1 MDLYNNEIGRQIG
14 MANPD
19 ASPQE
24 LADLVE
30 SAVRDGD
37 TVIVTKDGAGVT
49 WSDDPALTP
58 GLPGGDPKDVP
69 PGDPTPYPTE
79 GRTPGV
85 PA

>member
-58 GLPGGDPKDVP
+58 GPARGRPQGCSARRPDPLPH
-69 PGDPTPYPTE
+69 
-79 GRTPGV
+79 
-85 PA
+85 